1 MGTASRVPFCN
12 QRREGR
18 EWLGAWT
25 PSCIEIE
32 YNVRVLRTLL
42 YGRDPRSRTYHLP
55 VCMRNL
61 DDALFDIGKPSL
73 TVQAYYWQG
82 L

>member
-1 MGTASRVPFCN
+1 MGTASRFPFCN
-12 QRREGR
+12 QRREER

-32 YNVRVLRTLL
+32 YNVRVHRSMLD
-42 YGRDPRSRTYHLP
+42 GRDHRSRTFDLP

-61 DDALFDIGKPSL
+61 DECTI
-73 TVQAYYWQG
+73 
-82 L
+82 